1 MSDNSEVEEEE
12 DEELTPSPPPPLKD
26 FPCGICF
33 EEVKDEDEGIL
44 CESGCD
50 KWYHRQC
57 AGMSKNAY
65 DLLTREDSAEWACD
79 TCIKKNNI
87 PMTKMV
93 PIT

>member
-1 MSDNSEVEEEE
+1 M
-12 DEELTPSPPPPLKD
+12 TPHCFHSPIVS
-26 FPCGICF
+26 FIF
-33 EEVKDEDEGIL
+33 VGIL

-93 PIT
+93 PVT